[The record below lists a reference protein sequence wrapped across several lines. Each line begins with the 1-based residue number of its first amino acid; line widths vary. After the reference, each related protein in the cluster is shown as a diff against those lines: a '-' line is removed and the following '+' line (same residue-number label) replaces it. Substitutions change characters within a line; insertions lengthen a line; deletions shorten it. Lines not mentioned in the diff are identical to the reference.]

1 MSTHVL
7 TIDDWRPVGLNLLL
21 RSHWA
26 KRARLK
32 RLDRETVAVYALA
45 LGVPKAT
52 GRRRV
57 SVSVECCKSPPDAD
71 NVLKSLLDAL
81 THCGLVIDDSPA
93 WCELGTVAVAR
104 GPRDRTVVTLE
115 DL

>member
-1 MSTHVL
+1 M
-7 TIDDWRPVGLNLLL
+7 
-21 RSHWA
+21 
-26 KRARLK
+26 
-32 RLDRETVAVYALA
+32 
-45 LGVPKAT
+45 PKAT

-57 SVSVECCKSPPDAD
+57 SVSVDCHKTPPDAD

-81 THCGLVIDDSPA
+81 TACGLVIDDSPA

>member
-21 RSHWA
+21 RSHWG

-32 RLDRETVAVYALA
+32 RLDRETVAVYALNA
-45 LGVPKAT
+45 RVPRAT

-57 SVSVECCKSPPDAD
+57 SVAVTTAATPPDAD
-71 NVLKSLLDAL
+71 NLLKSLLDAL
-81 THCGLVIDDSPA
+81 TACGLIVDDSPE
-93 WCELGTVAVAR
+93 WCELGAVAVAR
-104 GPRDRTVVTLE
+104 GKADRTVVTLE

>member
-1 MSTHVL
+1 MSTHTLV
-7 TIDDWRPVGLNLLL
+7 IEDWRPVGLNLLL

-32 RLDRETVAVYALA
+32 RLDRETVAVYALNA
-45 LGVPKAT
+45 RVPRAT

-57 SVSVECCKSPPDAD
+57 SVAVECCKSPPDAD

-93 WCELGTVAVAR
+93 WCELGTVTVAR

>member
-1 MSTHVL
+1 MSTHTLV
-7 TIDDWRPVGLNLLL
+7 IDDWRPVGLNLLL
-21 RSHWA
+21 RSHWG

-45 LGVPKAT
+45 RRVPKAT

-57 SVSVECCKSPPDAD
+57 SVSVDCHKTPPDAD

-81 THCGLVIDDSPA
+81 AACGLIIDDSHA
-93 WCELGTVAVAR
+93 WCELGTVTVSR

>member
-21 RSHWA
+21 RSHWG

-32 RLDRETVAVYALA
+32 RLDRETVAVHALA
-45 LGVPKAT
+45 QRVPRAT
-52 GRRRV
+52 ARRRV
-57 SVSVECCKSPPDAD
+57 SVSVECHKTPPDAD
-71 NVLKSLLDAL
+71 NLLKSLLDAL
-81 THCGLVIDDSPA
+81 TACGLIIDDSPA
-93 WCELGTVAVAR
+93 WCELGAVAVAR
-104 GPRDRTVVTLE
+104 GARDRTIVTLE